1 MAETNDKKMI
11 ENQPKSLNVEEMSA
25 FCKRRGFVY
34 PSGELYG
41 SISGFFDFGSLGVEL
56 KNNIKNSW
64 WKTFVQSREDVV
76 GLDGSI
82 ITHPNVWIASGHVEC
97 FADIMLQCSNGKCKE
112 KVRADTFLE
121 EKLAEKSGEKS
132 EHKSGINLAGVKA
145 AEINKIVAENNLV
158 CSKCKSSFEDANDF
172 NLMFETQVGPSKDK
186 SSTAYLRPETAQLIF
201 ADFKLV
207 MDNARAK
214 LPFGIAQIGKAFRN
228 EISPRDFLF
237 RSREFEQMEIEFF
250 VHPQKINECPSALFN
265 EVKDVKANVLTAYL
279 QEKNAKKDEDDNNN
293 NNNDDDDEK
302 IEVMSFG
309 IIGEK
314 LTSKWHAYWL
324 GAMYKWFLDLGIK
337 PENLRI
343 RQHKKEEL
351 AHYAGACFDI
361 EYKFPFG
368 WKEIHG
374 NADRTTFDLT
384 QHIKVSQKDIAV
396 YDEESKQKVV
406 PYVAAE
412 PSQGVERAMLAFLFD
427 AYSYD
432 SSRENVV
439 LKLHPTLA
447 PVKVGV
453 FPLVNKL
460 DEEARKI
467 YDLLRKEFVCVY
479 DRSGTVGRRY
489 SRNDEAGTP
498 YCITVDFDGVNDKT
512 VTVRNRDTTKQIRVN
527 VSELKDVLRKLLAN
541 EIEFEMAGKLMN

>member
-1 MAETNDKKMI
+1 MEEKNDVKKISEASKET
-11 ENQPKSLNVEEMSA
+11 PKSQLNVEEMAA

-34 PSGELYG
+34 PSGDIYG
-41 SISGFFDFGSLGVEL
+41 SLSGFFDFGSLGVEL

-76 GLDGSI
+76 GLDGAI
-82 ITHPNVWIASGHVEC
+82 ITHPNVWKASGHVDC
-97 FADIMLQCSNGKCKE
+97 FADIILQCSNGKCKE

-121 EKLAEKSGEKS
+121 EKL
-132 EHKSGINLAGVKA
+132 GIKLEGIKA
-145 AEINKIVAENNLV
+145 NEVNKKVSENNLT
-158 CSKCKSSFEDANDF
+158 CPKCKSSFEEANDF

-186 SSTAYLRPETAQLIF
+186 SNTAYLRPETAQLIF

-207 MDNARAK
+207 MENARAK

-228 EISPRDFLF
+228 EISPREFLF

-250 VHPQKINECPSALFN
+250 VHPQKINECPDKMFN
-265 EVKDVKANVLTAYL
+265 EIKDVKANILSGYA
-279 QEKNAKKDEDDNNN
+279 QEKGKDVEQ
-293 NNNDDDDEK
+293 
-302 IEVMSFG
+302 VTFG
-309 IIGEK
+309 IIGTK
-314 LTSKWHAYWL
+314 FTSKWHAYWL

-384 QHIKVSQKDIAV
+384 QHIKVSQKDVAV

-432 SSRENVV
+432 PARENVV
-439 LKLHPTLA
+439 LRLHPMLA

-460 DEEARKI
+460 DEEARKV
-467 YDLLRKEFVCVY
+467 YDLLRKEFVCAY
-479 DRSGTVGRRY
+479 DRSGTVGKRY
-489 SRNDEAGTP
+489 ARNDEAGTP

-512 VTVRNRDTTKQIRVN
+512 VTVRDRDTTRQIRVKIA
-527 VSELKDVLRKLLAN
+527 ELKDVIRRLLN
-541 EIEFEMAGKLMN
+541 SEIEFEDAGNMVK